1 MPRLLLSVLVVT
13 ASSVLTAAVSAQ
25 APAPIR
31 TAIEQAVRA
40 YVDANNQGDTAA
52 LAKLFGREADVTA
65 IGGELRWRGRDAIHS
80 AVDSDYRTIL
90 DSIDVIPLGP
100 GYAMAIAGYTL
111 TLASGRGD
119 ARLPGAMTLLFKRVD
134 ARWRIIHAHV
144 STAAR
149 AEVVPFDD
157 ERSPY
162 AASMRSD
169 LRSLII
175 AEENFFVDSTKY
187 TTRIGR
193 GGVAFTPSEGNT
205 PPTITLTPD
214 GWTGSIGNV
223 HTRTRCYI
231 FVGFTSLPP
240 ATKEGVPKC
249 A

>member
-1 MPRLLLSVLVVT
+1 VSPLFLSILVVT
-13 ASSVLTAAVSAQ
+13 ASSVLTASVSAQ
-25 APAPIR
+25 TPSPVR

-40 YVDANNQGDTAA
+40 YVDANNKGDTVA
-52 LAKLFGREADVTA
+52 LAKLFSREADVTA
-65 IGGELRWRGRDAIHS
+65 IGGELTWRGRNAIHS
-80 AVDSDYRTIL
+80 EVGSDYRTIL
-90 DSIDVIPLGP
+90 DSIEVIPLGP
-100 GYAMAIAGYTL
+100 GYAMAIAGYTR
-111 TLASGRGD
+111 TLASGLGD

-134 ARWRIIHAHV
+134 GRWRIIHAHA

-149 AEVVPFDD
+149 AEVVRIDD

-175 AEENFFVDSTKY
+175 AEEDFFVDSTKY

-205 PPTITLTPD
+205 PPTITLTAD

-231 FVGFTSLPP
+231 FVDFTSLPP